1 MRTGAGGFSE
11 AQLRDQLHRLGM
23 GQGFE
28 DVPALLS
35 SGCYGGTQDGGE
47 VVGALQGSEAA

>member
-1 MRTGAGGFSE
+1 
-11 AQLRDQLHRLGM
+11 M
-23 GQGFE
+23 GQGFQ

-35 SGCYGGTQDGGE
+35 SSGYDGAQDGE